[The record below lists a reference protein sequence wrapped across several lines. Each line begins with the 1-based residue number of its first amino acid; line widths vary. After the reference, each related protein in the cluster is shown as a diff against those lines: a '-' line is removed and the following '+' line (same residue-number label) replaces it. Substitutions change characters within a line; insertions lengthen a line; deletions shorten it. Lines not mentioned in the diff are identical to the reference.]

1 MASFQDIIAAHEMFA
16 RGKPGGCKAFFRF
29 ATLRKIVL
37 QRRNLED
44 IQFIG
49 CDLRLARLALS
60 NFRFASFYG
69 SKLDQADFRGCDLTR
84 ADMRGVSLQGA
95 QLYAA
100 RMDEADFRRASL
112 VEIDDDERWQYRTAD
127 NGKAGGFVPSV
138 VDFRD
143 CSMRGARLNGAKL
156 QGADFSGAILEGADL
171 SGANLLD
178 ASFDDAVLTDVDLEN
193 TILSPDALQG
203 ALWAPSPEACRR
215 AQILRDAIAAHADW
229 VRTAGREGAKAVLD
243 GEDLRV
249 LGTSFKGAQLGGAS
263 LRAACAVST
272 DFSGASMVGT
282 HFDGA
287 DLRDADFSNADLRGS
302 SFRDCNLA
310 HARFDGA
317 DLRRMEGRGGRRY
330 RVRFEGANL
339 RNVNLDKALHD
350 VDDTAERKRAV
361 S

>member
-203 ALWAPSPEACRR
+203 ALWAPSPEACVMPLQRMPIGCERQGVR
-215 AQILRDAIAAHADW
+215 AQKPYWMVKISAFWAPASRALSWAGLPCELPVRSVRIFPVLQWSARISTVPICAMPTSRTRTFAAVPSGTAILRMPGS
-229 VRTAGREGAKAVLD
+229 TAPI
-243 GEDLRV
+243 
-249 LGTSFKGAQLGGAS
+249 
-263 LRAACAVST
+263 
-272 DFSGASMVGT
+272 
-282 HFDGA
+282 
-287 DLRDADFSNADLRGS
+287 
-302 SFRDCNLA
+302 
-310 HARFDGA
+310 
-317 DLRRMEGRGGRRY
+317 
-330 RVRFEGANL
+330 
-339 RNVNLDKALHD
+339 
-350 VDDTAERKRAV
+350 
-361 S
+361 